1 MYYLDK
7 SYCNNVSNNS
17 GDFYLFSWHQI
28 RYQKWSQ
35 AHRAQLDRTLFNIE
49 KNRGLLI
56 AVMTGGTTDNSPA
69 GTFGEQIKATCDW
82 SQICQLNCSDSVP
95 VAVANGNSSLLV
107 WFDVKG
113 R

>member
-1 MYYLDK
+1 
-7 SYCNNVSNNS
+7 
-17 GDFYLFSWHQI
+17 
-28 RYQKWSQ
+28 
-35 AHRAQLDRTLFNIE
+35 
-49 KNRGLLI
+49 
-56 AVMTGGTTDNSPA
+56 MTGGTTDNSPA

-107 WFDVKG
+107 WFDMKG